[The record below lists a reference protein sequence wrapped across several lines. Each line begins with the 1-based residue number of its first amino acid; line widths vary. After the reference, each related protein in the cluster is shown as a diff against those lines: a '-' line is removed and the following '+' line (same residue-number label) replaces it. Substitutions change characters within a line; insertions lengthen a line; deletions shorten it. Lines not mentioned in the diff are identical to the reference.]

1 MKNDENHFQNTT
13 RKEKKKKSFEEGVQ
27 KRKLKT
33 DP

>member
-1 MKNDENHFQNTT
+1 MKDDENHFQNTT
-13 RKEKKKKSFEEGVQ
+13 WKEKKKSFEEGVQ